1 MSFKWYINVSN
12 SQYRRREGL
21 ANSQLYTPK
30 ICKVDLIQD
39 NMRGNHLRYDDLLT
53 ESRIKWLWKK
63 CIVHEWRD
71 RWQSRVVQSKCT
83 ERVPSDSWTI
93 LKEHFP
99 SFSVSS
105 GKCLSSQDQKNGWF
119 KRLLSGNYSNFS
131 PADYVMVSLNVSFH
145 SPPRPQ
151 VHALILAKKE
161 SKIRAVW
168 SFRRNVGPQ
177 LAYVQLSMA
186 DSCRAL
192 NSLEKYLTKRESTE
206 LN

>member
-1 MSFKWYINVSN
+1 MSEEIGDRAEWYRVSV
-12 SQYRRREGL
+12 QRE
-21 ANSQLYTPK
+21 
-30 ICKVDLIQD
+30 
-39 NMRGNHLRYDDLLT
+39 NHQIA
-53 ESRIKWLWKK
+53 E
-63 CIVHEWRD
+63 
-71 RWQSRVVQSKCT
+71 Q
-83 ERVPSDSWTI
+83 
-93 LKEHFP
+93 LKERFP
-99 SFSVSS
+99 SFSMSS

-145 SPPRPQ
+145 SPQRPQ

-161 SKIRAVW
+161 SEIRAVW

-186 DSCRAL
+186 DSCGAL

-206 LN
+206 LNRQIPNTTTTQRPSVQIITATANSDHALFMNH